1 MVSGGHTHIVEV
13 RAYTEFRVVGR
24 TRDDAAGEAFDKAAR
39 AMGFPY
45 PGGVYIDEAAG
56 RGDPGRYKLPKPR
69 VEGAPYDF
77 SFSGLKTAVINL
89 LHNAGQKGEEV
100 DADSL
105 AASFQRTVCE
115 VPDQPPRG
123 RGEGARI
130 PRRRGGGR
138 GFRQQRPARRA
149 RGDVPEKRL
158 CALRAAPLPLRGQRR
173 DDRRAGLL

>member
-1 MVSGGHTHIVEV
+1 
-13 RAYTEFRVVGR
+13 
-24 TRDDAAGEAFDKAAR
+24 
-39 AMGFPY
+39 MGFPY

-115 VPDQPPRG
+115 VLTSHL
-123 RGEGARI
+123 E
-130 PRRRGGGR
+130 
-138 GFRQQRPARRA
+138 
-149 RGDVPEKRL
+149 
-158 CALRAAPLPLRGQRR
+158 AAAKEL
-173 DDRRAGLL
+173 

>member
-1 MVSGGHTHIVEV
+1 
-13 RAYTEFRVVGR
+13 
-24 TRDDAAGEAFDKAAR
+24 
-39 AMGFPY
+39 MGFPY

-100 DADSL
+100 DIDSL

-115 VPDQPPRG
+115 VLTGHLEAAAKELGYRVV
-123 RGEGARI
+123 AAA
-130 PRRRGGGR
+130 GR

-158 CALRAAPLPLRGQRR
+158 YALRAAPLPLRGQRR